1 MQLLYVGFLGLVF
14 EENGDY
20 QAFFIMLGK
29 ALSIEYQEPQEPQEE
44 EYKGDTQ
51 GNREIGRDELPTVIT
66 FATGVHGNK
75 ILFQGQRYKNNY
87 NIPQKCEA
95 TQAIFLLLGIKKI
108 IVRGDSPPASASL

>member
-87 NIPQKCEA
+87 NIPQKYEA
-95 TQAIFLLLGIKKI
+95 TQAFFFFLKG
-108 IVRGDSPPASASL
+108 